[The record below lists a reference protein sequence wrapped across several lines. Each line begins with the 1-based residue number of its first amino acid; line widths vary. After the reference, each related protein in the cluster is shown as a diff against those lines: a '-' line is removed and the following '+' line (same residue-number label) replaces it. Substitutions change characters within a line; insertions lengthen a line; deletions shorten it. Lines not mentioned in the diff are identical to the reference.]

1 MSSRLGGCLERAASV
16 EAYKEST
23 PRVDHLLG
31 RAREPLA
38 PQPVASGRLADESG
52 MIDIASD
59 VLIDGVQLAVLL
71 FNVWEFICVDLLLRC
86 TAALAGIGT
95 GGGGAREAGSEALL

>member
-1 MSSRLGGCLERAASV
+1 
-16 EAYKEST
+16 
-23 PRVDHLLG
+23 
-31 RAREPLA
+31 
-38 PQPVASGRLADESG
+38 

-86 TAALAGIGT
+86 TAALGGIGT
-95 GGGGAREAGSEALL
+95 GGGGAREAGSEALLELPPPPVARRPNLWPTLGRRLLPVRRTPRSRTNA